1 MQQQF
6 HLIHFKMHDCQTTT
20 YGKFISWHQVY
31 TCRYFIILWHLL
43 CSMSAKFTNCLQFL
57 IWWVTNI
64 LFHRLKTFGEGWG
77 KNYKCLMKHLTL
89 GWTMYTMHFYQV
101 FNKKGKLNTFTECYG
116 PNISEILLVP
126 LQILKSRNTN
136 PSILKQCFYFIP
148 VYKSINLDLVRMLF
162 MLILTSII
170 FILDS
175 ILKSYPLKHLLKFR
189 ITENVSV
196 LKI

>member
-1 MQQQF
+1 
-6 HLIHFKMHDCQTTT
+6 
-20 YGKFISWHQVY
+20 
-31 TCRYFIILWHLL
+31 
-43 CSMSAKFTNCLQFL
+43 
-57 IWWVTNI
+57 
-64 LFHRLKTFGEGWG
+64 
-77 KNYKCLMKHLTL
+77 
-89 GWTMYTMHFYQV
+89 MYTMHFYQV

-148 VYKSINLDLVRMLF
+148 EYKSINLDLVRMLF